1 MSAQLTGPGGQ
12 APRIALL
19 VFRDADTDSRV
30 LRSAATLQEAG
41 AEVLVIGLAPTRSGL
56 EPGPAVVGGVPLH
69 RTMDLDLVRT
79 FGTAARVW
87 RRLRGRD
94 PVTGATS
101 SAAERPDSSGTAAS
115 GTAPSQA
122 FADPPQ
128 AGSRLPLSW
137 RKVYQRGFRTARLV
151 RYWAGALVTARRFGA
166 DVVHANDGNTL
177 APALLLRVLQ
187 GTRIVYDSHELWLHR
202 NVRPRLIAPLV
213 EAVIERAGV
222 RWADAVL
229 TVSPSI
235 VRWLQ
240 RHYRLAEPPL
250 LVRNVPLWPGA
261 LPDPARGRLRELAGL
276 SPRDK
281 VISYCGGVTRGRGL
295 EETID
300 ALAMLPSDVHL
311 VMLGFGSGDY
321 VRGLLARAAAAGL
334 TDRVHLVGPVPSAE
348 VPQSLADADLAI
360 VYVRPIVLSYT
371 YSLPNKLFESI
382 HAGLPI
388 VAADLPDVA
397 ALVEEHGVGTV
408 FAVPEGA
415 VQEDGDQ
422 LEAADDPA
430 RLAAALAQVLAD
442 PEPYRRHTQALA
454 PLLDW
459 RHEAEHL
466 IEGHARAVARCG
478 T

>member
-1 MSAQLTGPGGQ
+1 MSVQLRAPDGR

-41 AEVLVIGLAPTRSGL
+41 AQVLVIGLAPTRSGL
-56 EPGPAVVGGVPLH
+56 EPGPAVVGGVSLH

-79 FGTAARVW
+79 FAPAARVW

-94 PVTGATS
+94 PLTGALPAT
-101 SAAERPDSSGTAAS
+101 AARPDSVGAAVLS
-115 GTAPSQA
+115 APSPARQDA
-122 FADPPQ
+122 PQ
-128 AGSRLPLSW
+128 VRSRLPVSW
-137 RKVYQRGFRTARLV
+137 REVYQRGFRTARLV
-151 RYWAGALVTARRFGA
+151 RYWAGAVVTARRFGA

-177 APALLLRVLQ
+177 APALYLRALRGV
-187 GTRIVYDSHELWLHR
+187 RIVYDSHELWLRR
-202 NVRPRLIAPLV
+202 NVRPRLVAPLV
-213 EAVIERAGV
+213 EAVLERAGV

-235 VRWLQ
+235 AGWLQ
-240 RHYRLAEPPL
+240 QRYGLTEPPL
-250 LVRNVPLWPGA
+250 LVRNVPLWPGT

-276 SPRDK
+276 GPHDK
-281 VISYCGGVTRGRGL
+281 VVSYCGGVTSGRGL
-295 EETID
+295 EETVD
-300 ALAMLPSDVHL
+300 ALALLPEDVNL
-311 VMLGFGSGDY
+311 VMLGFGSRDY
-321 VRGLLARAAAAGL
+321 VQGLLARAAAAGL
-334 TDRVHLVGPVPSAE
+334 ADRVHLVGPVPSAE

-408 FAVPEGA
+408 FAVPEGPF
-415 VQEDGDQ
+415 QQDGDQ
-422 LEAADDPA
+422 PGAMDESA
-430 RLAAALAQVLAD
+430 RLAAALEQVLAD
-442 PEPYRRHTQALA
+442 PEPYRRHTRALA

-459 RHEAEHL
+459 RHEAERL
-466 IEGHARAVARCG
+466 VEGHARAVARCR